1 MFLAGGEKFS
11 PLTCIC
17 ICICICVGVL
27 SSGRRPCGDADLCY
41 DFTHIEKVSQSRRRV
56 ESRKAPGLY
65 FPPPSRPSSD
75 RIPIVHTYS
84 TTSYDIIPLIR
95 YLIYSV
101 QFIVTAHVT
110 ACHVYIFWK
119 IYISC
124 EVEDVVAATFF
135 FPKLGMYDNSDCA
148 YYGFYMT
155 SGRIRVPY

>member
-1 MFLAGGEKFS
+1 MNVNSTSKAS
-11 PLTCIC
+11 PEIDFFKHLFVSCRWRKI
-17 ICICICVGVL
+17 L
-27 SSGRRPCGDADLCY
+27 SSDL
-41 DFTHIEKVSQSRRRV
+41 HLHLHLHLRRRLVFRQASVRRRGLVLRLHPHREGQSV
-56 ESRKAPGLY
+56 EKKGRKPKGTGPVL
-65 FPPPSRPSSD
+65 PPPSRPSSD

-124 EVEDVVAATFF
+124 KVEDVVAATFF
-135 FPKLGMYDNSDCA
+135 FPKLGL
-148 YYGFYMT
+148 
-155 SGRIRVPY
+155 RP